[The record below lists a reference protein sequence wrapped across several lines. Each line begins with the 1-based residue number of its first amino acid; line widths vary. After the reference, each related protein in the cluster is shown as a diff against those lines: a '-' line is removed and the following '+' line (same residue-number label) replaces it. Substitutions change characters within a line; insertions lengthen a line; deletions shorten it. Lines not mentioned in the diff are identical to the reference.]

1 MKLGAAR
8 AKAPVGWRLV
18 DVKVEKA
25 SAAFTFTLNRD
36 KLRKVRRREGRYLL
50 RTNLTE
56 SDPATLW
63 QYYIQLVAVE
73 EAFKN
78 LKSLPSRRRGPTS
91 PSDPSFIKKNAGSR
105 PISSSPSWL
114 LLIRHAAAPP
124 ARPGAGLDRPQCSRE
139 ICCRPDDRRSSPDH
153 GRPRTRADPLHP
165 AGTRAATPDQ
175 PAQVPIAAPT
185 TAPDRRR
192 QPNPATPPV
201 VKTFQPNPLV
211 HNGQAMKNGSNP
223 RSRVRAKI
231 LLIIRASRIGS
242 MRNPWSGRY
251 WSSGARPPFATRM
264 QADPRAGYPY
274 RGCAARDPLPD
285 P

>member
-1 MKLGAAR
+1 MKTTREQLLMKLGAAR

-105 PISSSPSWL
+105 PISSSPSW
-114 LLIRHAAAPP
+114 
-124 ARPGAGLDRPQCSRE
+124 
-139 ICCRPDDRRSSPDH
+139 
-153 GRPRTRADPLHP
+153 
-165 AGTRAATPDQ
+165 
-175 PAQVPIAAPT
+175 PIAYTSRCSAACTPW
-185 TAPDRRR
+185 RR
-192 QPNPATPPV
+192 A
-201 VKTFQPNPLV
+201 
-211 HNGQAMKNGSNP
+211 
-223 RSRVRAKI
+223 
-231 LLIIRASRIGS
+231 
-242 MRNPWSGRY
+242 
-251 WSSGARPPFATRM
+251 
-264 QADPRAGYPY
+264 
-274 RGCAARDPLPD
+274 
-285 P
+285 